1 MKLSDG
7 EKLILVML
15 SEIHQKLKI
24 EDGVDSELVQSAI
37 FSGNLWGLKWEFTG
51 IFHDSEPTPEMVTEV
66 VDILDMWSF
75 IEKADQSLSPDD
87 KAQVE
92 REATPFGKHVKFT
105 GFDGNGEAG
114 YISVARFLI
123 DELDR
128 FGEFKGRELNSH
140 VPFSLDAHR
149 RMLAVFTP
157 LRPSLTESDL
167 SANQITRILK
177 ERIHPENRK
186 AAAN

>member
-24 EDGVDSELVQSAI
+24 ENGVDSELVQSAI
-37 FSGNLWGLKWEFTG
+37 FSGNLWGLQWEFTG
-51 IFHDSEPTPEMVTEV
+51 IFHGFEPTPDMVTEV
-66 VDILDMWSF
+66 VDILEMWSF
-75 IEKADQSLSPDD
+75 IERADQSLSPDD
-87 KAQVE
+87 KARVE
-92 REATPFGKHVKFT
+92 KEAAPFGTHVEFS
-105 GFDGNGEAG
+105 GFDGNGEAA
-114 YISVARFLI
+114 YLSIARFLI

-140 VPFSLDAHR
+140 LPLSLDSYR
-149 RMLAVFTP
+149 RMLVVFEP
-157 LRPSLTESDL
+157 LRTSSDL
-167 SANQITRILK
+167 TATEITKILK
-177 ERIHPENRK
+177 EQIHPENRK